1 MNGIQGPAQIQLVPL
16 SEFGLGQ
23 VAVVRNKAIDAMV
36 SDTMAKLKLQRHELV
51 VRDIRAADDFSDYT
65 YEDYGEVAGAA
76 ANVYE
81 TMTTGTMGD
90 QRWIGI
96 FGVKDNSDDRV
107 VSALKFNVGGGDRAI
122 WQLQALNDEDGRV
135 GFSPGVIIIPQ
146 NAPYTISRYILQ
158 ADVGVQIVLKG
169 IVVEPRGRVLSP

>member
-1 MNGIQGPAQIQLVPL
+1 MTQAAQIQLVPL

-23 VAVVRNKAIDAMV
+23 VAVVRNKAIDAMAK
-36 SDTMAKLKLQRHELV
+36 DAMHKLKLPEKDLV
-51 VRDIRAADDFSDYT
+51 VRDLRAADDFDDYT
-65 YEDYGEVAGAA
+65 YEDYGEVAVST
-76 ANVYE
+76 ANQYE

-90 QRWIGI
+90 QRWVGI

-107 VSALKFNVGGGDRAI
+107 VSALKFDIGGGLRAI
-122 WQLQALNDEDGRV
+122 WQLQGLNDEDGRV

-158 ADVGVQIVLKG
+158 ASVSVQIVLKG
-169 IVVEPRGRVLSP
+169 VVVEPRGKVLSP